1 MQRRMVTILIAGAVG
16 VVFAAGLFIHGRA
29 GGGLLLIT
37 DAILI
42 ALAMSVWGNVQPKG
56 RPVRIAV
63 IVIIAV
69 IAVVK
74 LVKG

>member
-16 VVFAAGLFIHGRA
+16 IVFAAGLFFHGRV

-42 ALAMSVWGNVQPKG
+42 ALAMSVWGNAARRAARSG
-56 RPVRIAV
+56 SR
-63 IVIIAV
+63 
-69 IAVVK
+69 
-74 LVKG
+74 